1 MAAPPRTCPA
11 GVVEGEKKMRR
22 SNWFLVAA
30 VLAGGAPVAHA
41 QYGYVPQTPAP
52 AVPAGPYGYTTVQTP
67 PSDSSSGLSLRQRL
81 ANIFHRPRQDAPVMM
96 QPQVPYQ
103 SAEPPMAAPPA
114 PRPPQAPQ
122 APAAAPAS
130 PAAGAGVTPIGHQEP
145 AAPDEIKKENV
156 LRVAMAEDGSWLIG
170 ELHYV
175 HADGGLWV
183 VRYAPL
189 DKEDR
194 YGGAVVLAR
203 GPDMSRFREG
213 DLVFVKGSILD
224 EGRASKYV
232 GGPLYRATAI
242 ELNERPG
249 GPQGE
254 PVK

>member
-1 MAAPPRTCPA
+1 
-11 GVVEGEKKMRR
+11 MRR
-22 SNWFLVAA
+22 SKWFLVAA
-30 VLAGGAPVAHA
+30 VLAGGAGAPAAHA
-41 QYGYVPQTPAP
+41 QYGYVPQAPAPAVPAGQSGYVPQIPPP
-52 AVPAGPYGYTTVQTP
+52 AVPAGPYGYTTVQTS
-67 PSDSSSGLSLRQRL
+67 PSDSGSGLSLRQRL
-81 ANIFHRPRQDAPVMM
+81 ANIFHRPRQDAPVMV

-103 SAEPPMAAPPA
+103 SAEPPMAAPLT
-114 PRPPQAPQ
+114 PRPPQ
-122 APAAAPAS
+122 APAAAPAA
-130 PAAGAGVTPIGHQEP
+130 PAAGPGVTPIAHKEQS
-145 AAPDEIKKENV
+145 APDEIKKENV
-156 LRVAMAEDGSWLIG
+156 LRVAMADDGSWLIG

-194 YGGAVVLAR
+194 YGGAVVLAK

-224 EGRASKYV
+224 EGRASKHV

-249 GPQGE
+249 EPQGE